1 MKIEDYKKYEITNE
15 DISYLASICDRE
27 KKLGIVDLYEDEE
40 FKVFEKLVL
49 NKYDHDSFIKLSLL
63 SERLLRNYDDPKVFE
78 LGLKIIY
85 NLIDLGEKELSTTDD
100 LLLEYRLS
108 DLYLLLSYI
117 IVDDGFNTV
126 PYDSKAKKYNIDKDN
141 ALALA
146 YLQKAIL
153 YNPNDSGIKMSL
165 GMYYYHEKNFYKAY
179 DYLISAQEFLYD
191 EFSFP
196 SFFDIEAE
204 AMLYNEIGIFFDSIK
219 ERKWFSGEKAY
230 LCFRAA
236 YLISKGCDNLT
247 KESFACTRYNM
258 AYSYYKGIGVNE
270 NHKEGK
276 KYLDE
281 LASGLLLN
289 YGVDILN
296 DDDPDG
302 IIKDYYKPDY
312 FAIALDVIKFLKIN
326 ENLLWIDKPH
336 KKITIDNNRLVLE
349 AKKDCL
355 NAYSV
360 INHNTINLCLKRN
373 NEIID
378 FIKTNL

>member
-1 MKIEDYKKYEITNE
+1 MKIEDYKEYEITNG
-15 DISYLASICDRE
+15 DISYLESICDRGKE
-27 KKLGIVDLYEDEE
+27 LGIVDLYENEE

-49 NKYDHDSFIKLSLL
+49 NKYDHDSFIKLSFL

-117 IVDDGFNTV
+117 IVDDGFKTV

-153 YNPNDSGIKMSL
+153 YNPNDSVIKMSL
-165 GMYYYHEKNFYKAY
+165 GMYYYHKKNFYKAY

-230 LCFRAA
+230 LCFKAA
-236 YLISKGCDNLT
+236 YLISKKCDNLT
-247 KESFACTRYNM
+247 KEAFICTRYNM
-258 AYSYYKGIGVNE
+258 AYSYYRGVGVDINLE
-270 NHKEGK
+270 VGK

-289 YGVDILN
+289 YGIDILN

-302 IIKDYYKPDY
+302 IIKEYYKPDF
-312 FAIALDVIKFLKIN
+312 FAIALDVINLLKIDKS
-326 ENLLWIDKPH
+326 LIWIDKRH
-336 KKITIDNNRLVLE
+336 KKITIDNNKIVLE
-349 AKKDCL
+349 VKKE
-355 NAYSV
+355 Y
-360 INHNTINLCLKRN
+360 INGFKRELKQ
-373 NEIID
+373 IIRTSGELIS
-378 FIKTNL
+378 FLKN